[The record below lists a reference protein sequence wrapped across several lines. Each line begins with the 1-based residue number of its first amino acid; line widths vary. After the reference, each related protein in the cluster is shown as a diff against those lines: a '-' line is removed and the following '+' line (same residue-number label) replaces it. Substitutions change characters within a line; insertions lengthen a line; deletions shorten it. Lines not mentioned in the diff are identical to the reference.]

1 MKIIVGI
8 SGATGSHLGIKL
20 ANHLAKEHDISV
32 IISAGAKN
40 AFIKENMGMY
50 LENSDPAGRKQ
61 NSSSENSALNFSE
74 NSSSENSK
82 SIESFLAENIKVYDD
97 ISAAPASGSALF
109 ESMIIAPCSINS
121 LAKIA
126 SGISDNLLLRAAAVM
141 LKERRKLVL
150 AVRETPLSPI
160 SLEQMANLAKIGVMI
175 APPVLG
181 YYSKPKSLN
190 ELESYIIGK
199 WCDMLGVKN
208 NLFKR
213 WENE

>member
-50 LENSDPAGRKQ
+50 LENSVLNFLE
-61 NSSSENSALNFSE
+61 NSSSEN
-74 NSSSENSK
+74 SENSK
-82 SIESFLAENIKVYDD
+82 SIESFLAENIKLYDD

-141 LKERRKLVL
+141 LKECRKLVL